1 MSKIYTYFGFQ
12 NGKLVSVLQTLNGN
26 VKEAL
31 DCNYYVKEPREVEQQ
46 IENWKKEKS
55 E

>member
-1 MSKIYTYFGFQ
+1 MSKIFTYFGFKD
-12 NGKLVSVLQTLNGN
+12 GKLVSVLQTLNGN

-31 DCNYYVKEPREVEQQ
+31 DCNYYVEEPREVEQQ
-46 IENWKKEKS
+46 IKNWKKEKS